1 MKVTKELIKELYK
14 KYNRMYFNNEL
25 SMCDCH
31 YIKLDKCTY
40 GRYTNKQDDD
50 GTVHG
55 KIWITN
61 DVDWT
66 EEALR
71 NVVVHEMIHHYVKSI
86 KKKNEYLFFKHGF
99 QFRKKM
105 HQLNKDFNLGITV
118 STCPLN
124 KKSKK
129 D

>member
-1 MKVTKELIKELYK
+1 
-14 KYNRMYFNNEL
+14 
-25 SMCDCH
+25 MCDCH
-31 YIKLDKCTY
+31 YIRLDVY

-66 EEALR
+66 EDVLR
-71 NVVVHEMIHHYVKSI
+71 EVIVHEMIHHYVKSI

-105 HQLNKDFNLGITV
+105 RQLNKDFKFKAIKDGEVLNIGKRNLRFNLGITI
-118 STCPLN
+118 SSCPLK

>member
-14 KYNRMYFNNEL
+14 KYNKMYFNGEL

-66 EEALR
+66 EEILR
-71 NVVVHEMIHHYVKSI
+71 EVIVHEMIHHYVKSI

-105 HQLNKDFNLGITV
+105 RQLNTEFNLGITIN
-118 STCPLN
+118 SCPLK

-129 D
+129 G